1 MGLAWDEARA
11 HEGGAKTRGV
21 SSGLFFQQLLGT
33 RPAFGFNLPAS
44 FLAPVGH
51 NRGPGQVLRQ
61 SVQGTVSA
69 LWKLAVDRTEA
80 LQDRGPGTQDS
91 SGDPHWG
98 RSFQLLA
105 GYQQAASG

>member
-1 MGLAWDEARA
+1 MKEAPRPVESA
-11 HEGGAKTRGV
+11 VG
-21 SSGLFFQQLLGT
+21 SSSNSCLEQDLHLVLICQP
-33 RPAFGFNLPAS
+33 RSWP
-44 FLAPVGH
+44 PVGH

-91 SGDPHWG
+91 SEDPHWG